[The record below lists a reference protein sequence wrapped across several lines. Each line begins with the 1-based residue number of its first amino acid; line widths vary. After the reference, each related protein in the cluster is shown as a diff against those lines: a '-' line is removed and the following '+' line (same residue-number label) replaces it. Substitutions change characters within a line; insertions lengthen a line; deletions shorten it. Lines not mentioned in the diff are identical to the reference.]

1 MGVRKRER
9 SQLAAIDQIN
19 MTPLLDLTFLLLIV
33 FMITMPLMEYGTAV
47 NPPEM
52 NASKLPEE
60 SFRSVTLKA
69 DGRLDYEKS
78 AMTRDQLLAV
88 LKQLKAESPKTVL
101 LVRADG
107 SCSYDDVIALM
118 RDIKNSGFT
127 NISLVTQAE
136 RSGK

>member
-1 MGVRKRER
+1 MGRKRGR
-9 SQLAAIDQIN
+9 SQLDAIDQIN

-60 SFRSVTLKA
+60 SFCSVTLKA
-69 DGRLDYEKS
+69 DGGLDYEKS
-78 AMTRDQLLAV
+78 SVTRAELMTR
-88 LKQLKAESPKTVL
+88 LKTLKESSPKTVL

-107 SCSYDDVIALM
+107 KCSYDEVIALM

-127 NISLVTQAE
+127 NISLVTQGE
-136 RSGK
+136 RSPK